1 MSFIVVGHGDGV
13 PVQAGAESCLMD
25 ARGPEL
31 GPNVVGF
38 ARSRGMDS
46 LDGIVVANPSS

>member
-1 MSFIVVGHGDGV
+1 
-13 PVQAGAESCLMD
+13 MD

-46 LDGIVVANPSS
+46 LDGIVVRQSPKLTEHPGSASVPC